1 VVKYLL
7 RYFISLYEDVVVDH
21 FDFVASA
28 CLGKII
34 ISMSS
39 FGKDLIVGGFFR

>member
-1 VVKYLL
+1 M
-7 RYFISLYEDVVVDH
+7 SLYEDVVVDH
-21 FDFVASA
+21 FDYVASA

-39 FGKDLIVGGFFR
+39 LENLIVGGFFR